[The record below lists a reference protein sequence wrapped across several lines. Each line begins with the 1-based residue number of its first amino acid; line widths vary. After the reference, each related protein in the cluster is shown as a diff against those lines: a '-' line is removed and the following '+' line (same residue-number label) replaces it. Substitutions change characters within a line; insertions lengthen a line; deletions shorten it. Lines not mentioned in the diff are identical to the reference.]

1 MSTCSGARCH
11 HGVERLYFSKVAKQ
25 SLLSESHGADGAVFV
40 EQDGWRLPKHF
51 GDPAREY
58 EAVRAAVGLIDFSHR
73 GLLQFTGPDRLSFL
87 QGMLSNDLRI
97 LKPFDGQ
104 PAALLTQ
111 QGKVV
116 ADLRVLCAMNS
127 FYLDFW
133 ESLKEKILAHFNRYL
148 IADEVEIA
156 DRSDEYG
163 MLSIQGPRAATLLRD
178 MVGSAELPGQ
188 PVGHTM
194 VNIDGSAIC
203 VINADHTGETG
214 FDLIIP
220 SADMVTVARR
230 LTEAGEKLSAAWIGA
245 EALNILRV
253 EAGIPR
259 YGIDFNEDNLLLEV
273 GLDRAVSFT
282 KGCYLGQEVVERIRS
297 RGHVNKKLLGLLI
310 EGETAPRAGSVIEGA
325 GKTIGA
331 VTSSVISPRRNQPIA
346 LAYLHKDFWTPG
358 AEVCVHNSGRKDR
371 ATVVPLPFVHS
382 S

>member
-1 MSTCSGARCH
+1 MSASSPPRCH
-11 HGVERLYFSKVAKQ
+11 RGVERLYFSKVAKQ
-25 SLLSESHGADGAVFV
+25 PLLSESHRANGAVFV

-87 QGMLSNDLRI
+87 QGMLSNDLRT

-104 PAALLTQ
+104 EATLLTQ

-116 ADLRVLCAMNS
+116 ADVRVLCAMNS

-133 ESLKEKILAHFNRYL
+133 ENLKEKILAHLNRYL

-156 DRSDEYG
+156 DRSDEYSTVS
-163 MLSIQGPRAATLLRD
+163 LQGPQSGAVLRAAFGET
-178 MVGSAELPGQ
+178 ALPQ
-188 PVGHTM
+188 HALGHVM
-194 VNIDGSAIC
+194 ASLDGAAIC
-203 VINADHTGETG
+203 VVASSHTGEPG

-220 SADMVTVARR
+220 KADVKKIAQSLADAAKPFSARWV
-230 LTEAGEKLSAAWIGA
+230 GA
-245 EALNILRV
+245 DAQEILRV

-259 YGIDFNEDNLLLEV
+259 YGVDFTEDHLLLEV
-273 GLDRAVSFT
+273 GLEQAVSFT

-297 RGHVNKKLLGLLI
+297 RGHVNKKLFGLLI
-310 EGETAPRAGSVIEGA
+310 AGDAAVRAGSVIEA
-325 GKTIGA
+325 EGKSVGS
-331 VTSSVISPRRNQPIA
+331 VTSSVISPRLDCPIA

-358 AEVCVHNSGRKDR
+358 TEVAIRSEPSKLR
-371 ATVVPLPFVHS
+371 ATVAELPFMRS